1 MLGYL
6 ISGLVLG
13 FAAGVSPGPM
23 LGLIIRETL
32 QHGRRSG
39 YVVAF
44 APLLTDTPIIILAL
58 LIVGAVPVWA
68 ARTLGIVGGGFII
81 WQGIDALRTAAP
93 SDTPTAAWG
102 SLWRAMVTNWL
113 NPNPWLFWLPVG
125 GPLLVGATREVG
137 LGAAVAFVLGFYTL
151 LVGSKLALAEV
162 VSRSRRFLQGRTYVW
177 MMRGSG
183 VLLIGL
189 GVALVV
195 GQL

>member
-1 MLGYL
+1 
-6 ISGLVLG
+6 
-13 FAAGVSPGPM
+13 
-23 LGLIIRETL
+23 
-32 QHGRRSG
+32 
-39 YVVAF
+39 
-44 APLLTDTPIIILAL
+44 
-58 LIVGAVPVWA
+58 
-68 ARTLGIVGGGFII
+68 
-81 WQGIDALRTAAP
+81 
-93 SDTPTAAWG
+93 
-102 SLWRAMVTNWL
+102 MVTNWL

-151 LVGSKLALAEV
+151 LVGSKLALADV
-162 VSRSRRFLQGRTYVW
+162 VSRSRRFLQGRTYLW